1 LEPLCTAMTAIP
13 PPLTSWSKHTQ
24 NRCVPDEIPAYWQ
37 KNDVI
42 TFLADTGMY
51 DASLYHTL
59 DDVEKERVLQ
69 FKSAYFKKRFVVA
82 HSILRHI
89 LHHIPGTGNRGDAIL
104 MQEKNGRIRVRDRP
118 DIFVSL
124 SYSGSCIAVSVGKR
138 KIGCDIEIVRPLEV
152 RKIRSSPLFVGLTS
166 GNGKADNQ
174 RLLHLWTLL
183 EAYAK
188 FHDMSLYPL
197 TQDRFFFPHTHFVSY
212 CIDRHAIVSL
222 AYEGTSLK
230 DTVLWMDPG
239 CWPALWSAGKKAAC
253 LPLLLD
259 GDTYV
264 RA

>member
-1 LEPLCTAMTAIP
+1 MTAIP
-13 PPLTSWSKHTQ
+13 PPLTSWSKHPQ

-37 KNDVI
+37 KSEVI

-51 DASLYHTL
+51 DASQYHTL
-59 DDVEKERVLQ
+59 DAAEKERVLQ
-69 FKSAYFKKRFVVA
+69 FKSAYFKKRFVVS

-89 LHHIPGTGNRGDAIL
+89 LHHIPGTGNRADML

-138 KIGCDIEIVRPLEV
+138 KIGSDIERVRLMEL
-152 RKIRSSPLFVGLTS
+152 RKIRSSPLVDSLPS

-188 FHDMSLYPL
+188 FHDMSVYPL
-197 TQDRFFFPHTHFVSY
+197 TQDRFFLPDTQFVSY

-222 AYEGTSLK
+222 AYEGIPLK
-230 DTVLWMDPG
+230 DTLLWMDPG
-239 CWPALWSAGKKAAC
+239 CGLASWGAEEKAAC
-253 LPLLLD
+253 LPLLPD

>member
-1 LEPLCTAMTAIP
+1 MTAIP
-13 PPLTSWSKHTQ
+13 PPLTSWSKHPQ
-24 NRCVPDEIPAYWQ
+24 NRCAPDEIPAYWQ
-37 KNDVI
+37 KNEVI

-51 DASLYHTL
+51 DASQYHTL
-59 DDVEKERVLQ
+59 DAAEKERVLQ
-69 FKSAYFKKRFVVA
+69 FKSAYFKKRFVVS

-89 LHHIPGTGNRGDAIL
+89 LHHIPGTGNRADVIL

-118 DIFVSL
+118 DIFISL

-138 KIGCDIEIVRPLEV
+138 KIGSDIEIVRPLDV
-152 RKIRSSPLFVGLTS
+152 RKIRSSPLFDGGAG

-188 FHDMSLYPL
+188 FHDMSVYPL
-197 TQDRFFFPHTHFVSY
+197 TQDRFFLPDTHFVSY

-222 AYEGTSLK
+222 AYEGTRMK
-230 DTVLWMDPG
+230 DTLLWMDPG
-239 CWPALWSAGKKAAC
+239 SWLALWGVENKVTSSPPKN
-253 LPLLLD
+253 D